1 MKEAKNNILSGIC
14 FLAFGLFVF
23 VGSFWI
29 PATTADI
36 LGSRFFPRVV
46 AVLIAILS
54 VAQIVL
60 NVPILK
66 IKDEKD
72 EGEEKAG
79 FNKPLLLTAAALFAY
94 YVLILYI
101 GFTIT
106 SILYLLCQSA
116 ILMARE
122 DFKNK
127 RKVLIMAVSS
137 VLVPIAINAI
147 FWNIFSIALPAGKL
161 F

>member
-14 FLAFGLFVF
+14 FLAFGIFVF
-23 VGSFWI
+23 AGSFWI

-46 AVLIAILS
+46 AVLIGILS
-54 VAQIVL
+54 VFQIIL
-60 NVPILK
+60 NMPALK
-66 IKDEKD
+66 VKEEGREK
-72 EGEEKAG
+72 EGL
-79 FNKPLLLTAAALFAY
+79 NKPLILTAAALFGY
-94 YVLILYI
+94 YVLVLYI

-116 ILMARE
+116 ILMAKE

-127 RKVLIMAVSS
+127 KKVVIMLASS
-137 VLVPIAINAI
+137 ILVPIAINAV
-147 FWNIFSIALPAGKL
+147 FWNIFSIALPGGKL

>member
-1 MKEAKNNILSGIC
+1 MKEAKNNVLSGIC
-14 FLAFGLFVF
+14 FLIFGIFVF
-23 VGSFWI
+23 AGSFWI

-54 VAQIVL
+54 ISQIALNIQNLKVKEEAQPV
-60 NVPILK
+60 
-66 IKDEKD
+66 EKK
-72 EGEEKAG
+72 EGL
-79 FNKPLLLTAAALFAY
+79 NKPLLLTVAALFGY
-94 YVLILYI
+94 YVLVLYI

-106 SILYLLCQSA
+106 SILYLLCQST
-116 ILMARE
+116 ILMAKE

-127 RKVLIMAVSS
+127 RKVTIMLASS
-137 VLVPIAINAI
+137 VLVPVAINAI

>member
-14 FLAFGLFVF
+14 FLAFGIFVF

-54 VAQIVL
+54 VSQIAL
-60 NVPILK
+60 NMPALK
-66 IKDEKD
+66 VKEESRE
-72 EGEEKAG
+72 EGKRQG
-79 FNKPLLLTAAALFAY
+79 LNKPLLLTAAALFGY
-94 YVLILYI
+94 YALVLYI

-116 ILMARE
+116 ILMAKE
-122 DFKNK
+122 DFQNK
-127 RKVLIMAVSS
+127 RKVVIMLASS
-137 VLVPIAINAI
+137 ILVPIAINSI
-147 FWNIFSIALPAGKL
+147 FWNIFSIALPGGKL

>member
-1 MKEAKNNILSGIC
+1 MKEAKSNILSGIC
-14 FLAFGLFVF
+14 FIAFGIFLFA
-23 VGSFWI
+23 GSFWI
-29 PATTADI
+29 PPTTSDI

-46 AVLIAILS
+46 AVVIIFLAAIQILINTS
-54 VAQIVL
+54 K
-60 NVPILK
+60 LK
-66 IKDEKD
+66 EA
-72 EGEEKAG
+72 GEAESQKEKAG
-79 FNKPLLLTAAALFAY
+79 LNKPLALTVAALFGY
-94 YVLILYI
+94 YVLVLYI

-122 DFKNK
+122 DFQNK
-127 RKVLIMAVSS
+127 RKVAVMVASS
-137 VLVPIAINAI
+137 ILVPIVINAI